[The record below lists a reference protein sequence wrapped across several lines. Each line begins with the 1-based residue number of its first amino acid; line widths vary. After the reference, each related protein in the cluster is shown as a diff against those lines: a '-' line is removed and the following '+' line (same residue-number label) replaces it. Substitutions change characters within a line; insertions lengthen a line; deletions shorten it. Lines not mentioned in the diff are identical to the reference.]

1 MKIVGIIPSHLNS
14 IRFPGK
20 ILYKIKGLPMIEHVR
35 RRALLSKEFDEVIVC
50 TCDLR
55 IKKVIN
61 DNSGK
66 VILTSRKHKNGT
78 SRVIDALKKI
88 KASHI
93 VIIQGDEP
101 LIDPKYFKIFIK
113 NIKKDN
119 LKKNIHAWNLVSQ
132 IKKNIHLKNPTFVK
146 CKMNY
151 NNIVEDLF
159 RIKKQKKTSKNIYK
173 ILGIIGFRRKTLNKI
188 KNFKPSSNEKKIS
201 IEQLRIIENQMGLKG
216 VKVNVPLPSVNEF
229 TDLKEVNRILNT
241 DKSQKKIY
249 QKIVTFY

>member
-1 MKIVGIIPSHLNS
+1 
-14 IRFPGK
+14 
-20 ILYKIKGLPMIEHVR
+20 MIEHVR

-78 SRVIDALKKI
+78 SRVIEALKKI

-132 IKKNIHLKNPTFVK
+132 IKKNIMYKFINFLNPSLKVK
-146 CKMNY
+146 NNNGNK
-151 NNIVEDLF
+151 NNIPISLP
-159 RIKKQKKTSKNIYK
+159 KNLWAHSHQKI
-173 ILGIIGFRRKTLNKI
+173 TLN
-188 KNFKPSSNEKKIS
+188 SSKV
-201 IEQLRIIENQMGLKG
+201 IE
-216 VKVNVPLPSVNEF
+216 
-229 TDLKEVNRILNT
+229 
-241 DKSQKKIY
+241 
-249 QKIVTFY
+249 